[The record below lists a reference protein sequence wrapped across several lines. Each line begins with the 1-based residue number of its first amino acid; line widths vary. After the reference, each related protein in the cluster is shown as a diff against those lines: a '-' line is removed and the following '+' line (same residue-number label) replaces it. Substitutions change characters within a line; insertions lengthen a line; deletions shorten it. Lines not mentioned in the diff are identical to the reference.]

1 MAKIEI
7 DIPDDY
13 VKFIEEWQRW
23 NQEPVDVA
31 EYIQGSIKGILEAD
45 YAWVHGKDEKKA
57 DELYALLE
65 SGEAAEA

>member
-23 NQEPVDVA
+23 RWEPVSAA
-31 EYIQGSIKGILEAD
+31 ECIQGSMKCLLEAD
-45 YAWVHGKDEKKA
+45 YGWVHGKD
-57 DELYALLE
+57 
-65 SGEAAEA
+65 

>member
-7 DIPDDY
+7 EIPDDY

-23 NQEPVDVA
+23 RGEPVSVA
-31 EYIQGSIKGILEAD
+31 EYVQGSMKCLLEAD
-45 YAWVHGKDEKKA
+45 YGWVHGKDQKTA
-57 DELYALLE
+57 DELYALLK

>member
-7 DIPDDY
+7 EIPDDY

-31 EYIQGSIKGILEAD
+31 EYIQGSMKCLLEGD
-45 YAWVHGKDEKKA
+45 YGWVHGKDQKKA
-57 DELYALLE
+57 DELYTLLK